1 MRRLDLEGVS
11 LLHTRMTRARL
22 YMLVDSFESDVRQ
35 MILRYVLDHMSES
48 EALGDSF
55 EKAAERRHADASD
68 DELSIVEYLDMRD
81 AYDIL
86 NRHRD
91 ALPVELARELRHGT
105 PRMDTLVPI
114 RNRVMHGRPLQSG
127 DAEKAVSACREFKS
141 RFWPTLRDT
150 LDRLHAEPKWEP
162 AFNGV
167 DRRYSDRI
175 LHNLPPF
182 DYDDTGLIGRA
193 QACSAIVKHLLRR
206 REPMITITGEGGIG
220 KTALASD
227 VAYSLLD
234 NPDSPYECILW
245 TSLKTERL
253 TANGIVE
260 IAGAVRDITGAT
272 QGLGKV
278 LTDDFKGGVAELS
291 EALEGIETLLIID
304 NLETVSGSEIV
315 TLYES
320 LPDTVTYLMT
330 SRIGIGQ
337 IERRIPLPPLE
348 KKDAQ
353 TLFRSFARVR
363 SGRAEFLARL
373 KPETVDEIVTRLRF
387 SPLAIRW
394 YVLSVESG
402 REPHPTLT
410 NQDELIDF
418 CVRSVFDALS
428 ETPKSILSVLY
439 ALDRSSTFDE
449 LAVLTD
455 SPIDDLNLAVKEL
468 SAGSLVSQKP
478 DPDDELVSRVQI
490 TEAAQHFLRR
500 VAPPP
505 QADISSTLLREQ
517 EFRRSEERRRADE
530 SKRQLA
536 PNVVRVRSSHDEPTS
551 HLLRLALAQ
560 SHAGS
565 IERARSYVTRARSLN
580 PEYWEVDRVE
590 AFILS
595 RYDQI
600 DQATT
605 LYRSALRKADDE
617 ASAAVVSYYFAGH
630 LAGRGHDVDAAL
642 PLAVSAHE
650 HFQTADTAQLLGKI
664 HLWARNYEES
674 QVRLEWALEN
684 VSNQG
689 KLRLIILTSLVD
701 SWRRWSESL
710 IEDDRRPVEA
720 AHKASAGFAQGVREL
735 DSGAWDKRLAEVLLE
750 SASAFLRAI
759 GELGVFPAR
768 FERDAVRIL
777 TGVKR
782 HAVLFERCAA
792 WRHFPGRIGR
802 LYRMPEISEEV
813 SSLCEDLV
821 QVTRPKRDD
830 VAAAPRGIV
839 KAWLGTYGFISH
851 PDYPSDVFFP
861 GAAVQETPGATWNSL
876 NPVGAHV
883 IFEVDEHGKGDRPR
897 ANFVAPLPA
906 DI

>member
-1 MRRLDLEGVS
+1 
-11 LLHTRMTRARL
+11 
-22 YMLVDSFESDVRQ
+22 
-35 MILRYVLDHMSES
+35 MILKFVLDHMSET
-48 EALGDSF
+48 EALGASYV
-55 EKAAERRHADASD
+55 KAADRRHAEASG
-68 DELSIVEYLDMRD
+68 DELSIVEYLDMRE

-86 NRHRD
+86 NRHRE

-105 PRMDTLVPI
+105 PSMDALVPI
-114 RNRVMHGRPLQSG
+114 RNRVMHGRPLQAG

-150 LDRLHAEPKWEP
+150 LDRLSAEPEWEP

-182 DYDDTGLIGRA
+182 DYDDTGLIGRS
-193 QACSAIVKHLLRR
+193 QACSVIVKHLLRR

-253 TANGIVE
+253 TASGVVE

-272 QGLGKV
+272 QNLGKV
-278 LTDDFKGGVAELS
+278 LADDFKGGAGELS

-315 TLYES
+315 TLYET
-320 LPDTVTYLMT
+320 LPDSVTYLMT
-330 SRIGIGQ
+330 SRIGVGQ

-353 TLFRSFARVR
+353 TLFRSFSRVR
-363 SGRAEFLARL
+363 GGRAEFLASL
-373 KPETVDEIVTRLRF
+373 KQETVEQIVTRLRF

-428 ETPKSILSVLY
+428 ETPKGILSVLY

-468 SAGSLVSQKP
+468 SAGSLVTQKP
-478 DPDDELVSRVQI
+478 DPDDELISRVQI

-505 QADISSTLLREQ
+505 KADISGTLLREQ
-517 EFRRSEERRRADE
+517 EFKRSEEQRRADE

-536 PNVVRVRSSHDEPTS
+536 PSVVRVRSPHDEPTA

-560 SHAGS
+560 SRVS
-565 IERARSYVTRARSLN
+565 VERAQGYLTRARALN
-580 PEYWEVDRVE
+580 PEFWEVDRVE

-595 RYDQI
+595 QNDQI
-600 DQATT
+600 DQASS
-605 LYRSALRKADDE
+605 LYRSALRKADE
-617 ASAAVVSYYFAGH
+617 VGKAVISYYFAGH
-630 LAGRGHDVDAAL
+630 LAGRGHDVAAAL
-642 PLAVSAHE
+642 PLAEAAHE
-650 HFQTADTAQLLGKI
+650 YFQTADTAQLLGRI
-664 HLWARNYEES
+664 NLWARNYEES
-674 QVRLEWALEN
+674 QVYLEWALEN
-684 VSNQG
+684 MTG
-689 KLRLIILTSLVD
+689 RGRLRLIILTSLVD
-701 SWRRWSESL
+701 SWHRWAESL
-710 IEDDRRPVEA
+710 LDDDRRPIEA
-720 AHKASAGFAQGVREL
+720 AHKASAGFSQGIREL
-735 DSGAWDKRLAEVLLE
+735 DSGAWDQRLAEMLLE
-750 SASAFLRAI
+750 SANSFLRAI
-759 GELGVFPAR
+759 GELGAFPPY
-768 FERDAVRIL
+768 FENDAVRIL
-777 TGVKR
+777 KGIKR
-782 HAVLFERCAA
+782 NTILFERCSA
-792 WRHFPGRIGR
+792 WRHFPGRVGR
-802 LYRMPEISEEV
+802 LYRLTGISEEI
-813 SSLCEDLV
+813 SSLCENLV
-821 QVTRPKRDD
+821 HVAKPKLEDSS
-830 VAAAPRGIV
+830 VGSPRGVV
-839 KAWLGTYGFISH
+839 KAWRGTYGFISH

-861 GAAVQETPGATWNSL
+861 GSVLKETHGVKWDSN
-876 NPVGAHV
+876 NPVGTHV
-883 IFEVDEHGKGDRPR
+883 VFEVDEHGSRDRPR
-897 ANFVAPLPA
+897 ANFVSPIATDEYP
-906 DI
+906 

>member
-1 MRRLDLEGVS
+1 
-11 LLHTRMTRARL
+11 MTRARL
-22 YMLVDSFESDVRQ
+22 YVLVDSFESDVRQ
-35 MILRYVLDHMSES
+35 MILRFILDHMSET
-48 EALGDSF
+48 EALGDSYVR
-55 EKAAERRHADASD
+55 AADRRHADASD
-68 DELSIVEYLDMRD
+68 DELSIVEYLDMRE

-86 NRHRD
+86 NRHRE

-114 RNRVMHGRPLQSG
+114 RNRVMHGRPLQAG

-141 RFWPTLRDT
+141 RFWPTMRDT
-150 LDRLHAEPKWEP
+150 LDRLSAEPEWEP
-162 AFNGV
+162 AFNGA

-182 DYDDTGLIGRA
+182 DYDDTGLIGRS
-193 QACSAIVKHLLRR
+193 QACGIIVKHLLRR

-253 TANGIVE
+253 TANGVIE

-272 QGLGKV
+272 QTLGKV
-278 LTDDFKGGVAELS
+278 LADDFKGGAEELA
-291 EALEGIETLLIID
+291 EALQGIETLLVID

-315 TLYES
+315 TLYET
-320 LPDTVTYLMT
+320 LPDNVTYLMT
-330 SRIGIGQ
+330 SRIGVGQ
-337 IERRIPLPPLE
+337 IERRFPLPPLE

-363 SGRAEFLARL
+363 GGRAEFLASL
-373 KPETVDEIVTRLRF
+373 KQETVEQIVTRLRF

-410 NQDELIDF
+410 DQDELIDF

-428 ETPKSILSVLY
+428 ETPKAILSVLY

-455 SPIDDLNLAVKEL
+455 SPIDALNLAVKEL

-478 DPDDELVSRVQI
+478 DPDDELISRVQI

-505 QADISSTLLREQ
+505 KADISGTLLREQ
-517 EFRRSEERRRADE
+517 EFKRSEEQRRADE

-536 PNVVRVRSSHDEPTS
+536 PNVVRVRSPHDEPTA

-560 SHAGS
+560 SRAGS
-565 IERARSYVTRARSLN
+565 IDRAQSYLARARALN
-580 PEYWEVDRVE
+580 PEFWEVDRVE

-595 RYDQI
+595 QNDQI
-600 DQATT
+600 DQASS
-605 LYRSALRKADDE
+605 LYRSALRKADE
-617 ASAAVVSYYFAGH
+617 AGKAVISYYFAGH
-630 LAGRGHDVDAAL
+630 LAGRGHDVGAAL
-642 PLAVSAHE
+642 PLAESAHDY
-650 HFQTADTAQLLGKI
+650 FQTADTAQLLGKI
-664 HLWARNYEES
+664 NLWARNYEES
-674 QVRLEWALEN
+674 QVHLEWALEN
-684 VSNQG
+684 MTG
-689 KLRLIILTSLVD
+689 RGRLRLIILTSLVD

-710 IEDDRRPVEA
+710 LEDDRRPVEA
-720 AHKASAGFAQGVREL
+720 AHKASAGFSQGVKEL
-735 DSGAWDKRLAEVLLE
+735 DAGAWDQRLAEMLLE
-750 SASAFLRAI
+750 SANAFLRAI
-759 GELGVFPAR
+759 GELGMFPPN
-768 FERDAVRIL
+768 FESDAVRIL
-777 TGVKR
+777 KGVKR

-792 WRHFPGRIGR
+792 WRHFPGRVGR
-802 LYRMPEISEEV
+802 LYRLAAISEEV

-821 QVTRPKRDD
+821 NVAKPKLGDGSE
-830 VAAAPRGIV
+830 ASPRGIV
-839 KAWLGTYGFISH
+839 KAWRGTFGFISH

-861 GAAVQETPGATWNSL
+861 GAAVQEMHGVKWDSL
-876 NPVGAHV
+876 NPVGVHV
-883 IFEVDEHGKGDRPR
+883 VFEVDEHGKGDRPR
-897 ANFVAPLPA
+897 ANFVSPISV
-906 DI
+906 DE

>member
-1 MRRLDLEGVS
+1 
-11 LLHTRMTRARL
+11 MTRARL
-22 YMLVDSFESDVRQ
+22 YVLVDSFESDVRQ

-48 EALGDSF
+48 EAIGDSYLR
-55 EKAAERRHADASD
+55 AEDRRRSEASE
-68 DELSIVEYLDMRD
+68 DELSIVEYLDMRE
-81 AYDIL
+81 AYDVL
-86 NRHRD
+86 NRHRE
-91 ALPVELARELRHGT
+91 ALPVELARELRQGT

-114 RNRVMHGRPLQSG
+114 RNRVMHGRPLQTG

-141 RFWPTLRDT
+141 RFWPTMRDT
-150 LDRLHAEPKWEP
+150 LDKLGAEPGWEP
-162 AFNGV
+162 AFNGS

-182 DYDDTGLIGRA
+182 DYDDTGLVGRS

-220 KTALASD
+220 KTALASE

-253 TANGIVE
+253 TANGVIQ

-272 QGLGKV
+272 QILGKV
-278 LTDDFKGGVAELS
+278 LADDFKGGAEDLAG
-291 EALEGIETLLIID
+291 ALEGIETLLIID

-315 TLYES
+315 TLYET
-320 LPDTVTYLMT
+320 LPDNVTYLMT
-330 SRIGIGQ
+330 SRIGVGQ

-363 SGRAEFLARL
+363 GGRAEFLASL
-373 KPETVDEIVTRLRF
+373 KNETVEQIVTRLRF

-410 NQDELIDF
+410 DQDALIDF

-428 ETPKSILSVLY
+428 ETPKAILSVLY

-468 SAGSLVSQKP
+468 SAGSLVTQKP
-478 DPDDELVSRVQI
+478 DVDDELISRVQI

-500 VAPPP
+500 VSPPP
-505 QADISSTLLREQ
+505 KADISRTLLREQ
-517 EFRRSEERRRADE
+517 EFKRSEEQRRADE
-530 SKRQLA
+530 SRRQLA
-536 PNVVRVRSSHDEPTS
+536 PSVVRVRSPHDEPTA

-560 SHAGS
+560 KRSL
-565 IERARSYVTRARSLN
+565 ERAQSYLSRARALN
-580 PEYWEVDRVE
+580 PEFWEVDRVE

-595 RYDQI
+595 QNDQI
-600 DQATT
+600 DQATS
-605 LYRSALRKADDE
+605 LYRSALRKADE
-617 ASAAVVSYYFAGH
+617 VGKPVVSYYFAGH
-630 LAGRGHDVDAAL
+630 LAGRAHDVDAAL
-642 PLAVSAHE
+642 PLANSAHE
-650 HFQTADTAQLLGKI
+650 YFQTADTAQLLGRI
-664 HLWARNYEES
+664 NLWARRYEKS
-674 QVRLEWALEN
+674 QVYLEWALEN
-684 VSNQG
+684 VSG
-689 KLRLIILTSLVD
+689 RGRLRLIILTSLVD

-710 IEDDRRPVEA
+710 LEDDRRPVEA
-720 AHKASAGFAQGVREL
+720 AHKASAGFSQGIREL
-735 DSGAWDKRLAEVLLE
+735 DAGAWDQRLAEMLLE
-750 SASAFLRAI
+750 SANSFLRAI
-759 GELGVFPAR
+759 GELGVFPPV
-768 FERDAVRIL
+768 FQNDAIRIL
-777 TGVKR
+777 KGVKR
-782 HAVLFERCAA
+782 HVVLFERCVA
-792 WRHFPGRIGR
+792 WRHFPGRVGR
-802 LYRMPEISEEV
+802 LYRLTGISQEISQ
-813 SSLCEDLV
+813 LCESLV
-821 QVTRPKRDD
+821 QLAKPKLDD
-830 VAAAPRGIV
+830 TSEASPRGIV
-839 KAWLGTYGFISH
+839 KAWRGTFGFISH

-861 GAAVQETPGATWNSL
+861 GSALQEGVKWDSI
-876 NPVGAHV
+876 NPVGLQV

-897 ANFVAPLPA
+897 ANYVAPVPQESSGS
-906 DI
+906 DPYQER

>member
-1 MRRLDLEGVS
+1 
-11 LLHTRMTRARL
+11 
-22 YMLVDSFESDVRQ
+22 
-35 MILRYVLDHMSES
+35 MSES
-48 EALGDSF
+48 DALGDSYT
-55 EKAAERRHADASD
+55 EATERRHADASD
-68 DELSIVEYLDMRD
+68 DELSIVEYLNMRD

-91 ALPVELARELRHGT
+91 ALPVELARELRNGT

-150 LDRLHAEPKWEP
+150 LDRLGAEPQWEP
-162 AFNGV
+162 AFNGA

-193 QACSAIVKHLLRR
+193 QACNAIVKHLLRR

-291 EALEGIETLLIID
+291 DALEGIETLLVID

-330 SRIGIGQ
+330 SRIGVGQ

-363 SGRAEFLARL
+363 GGRADFLSRL
-373 KPETVDEIVTRLRF
+373 KPETVDQIVTRLRF

-478 DPDDELVSRVQI
+478 DPNDELVSRVQI

-560 SHAGS
+560 SYAGS

-595 RYDQI
+595 RNDQI

-605 LYRSALRKADDE
+605 LYRSALRKATDE
-617 ASAAVVSYYFAGH
+617 ASNAVVSYYFAGH
-630 LAGRGHDVDAAL
+630 LAGRGHDVEAAL

-650 HFQTADTAQLLGKI
+650 HFRTADTAQLLGKI
-664 HLWARNYEES
+664 HLWGRNYEES
-674 QVRLEWALEN
+674 QVHLEWALEH
-684 VSNQG
+684 VSSRG

-759 GELGVFPAR
+759 GELGVFPAN

-782 HAVLFERCAA
+782 HAVLFERCVA

-821 QVTRPKRDD
+821 QVARPRRDD
-830 VAAAPRGIV
+830 VAAGSPRGIV

-861 GAAVQETPGATWNSL
+861 GAAVQESSSATWNSL

-897 ANFVAPLPA
+897 ANFVAPVPA
-906 DI
+906 DS